1 MSFVRRHGLWSD
13 EQQEAATRL
22 RRIVEEQK
30 LEVIRLSFPDQH
42 GILRGKTLVASEA
55 LEPGKGMPYT
65 RVLEALGKGTLGDRR
80 IGADIVAAYEL
91 ESHHLRLL
99 QAACESWDRL
109 QAARVVLDRD
119 GISYVDRFNA
129 PRARPEVAVERDAK
143 VSFARLVRELNLDG
157 APGPDAPRPPAINR

>member
-1 MSFVRRHGLWSD
+1 MNAKSLPKPPAHL
-13 EQQEAATRL
+13 QKATKRWF
-22 RRIVEEQK
+22 
-30 LEVIRLSFPDQH
+30 S
-42 GILRGKTLVASEA
+42 
-55 LEPGKGMPYT
+55 
-65 RVLEALGKGTLGDRR
+65 
-80 IGADIVAAYEL
+80 DIVAAYEL